1 MTPAELRNAVHQ
13 WGAATLADLRSNAV
27 NAPSGTAFTAVRVA
41 GGPRSVL
48 VVCITDID
56 QIARVER
63 AVELVDDAKC
73 EDWNTFTLRDFV
85 FPCLAGSGLVFE
97 ALRDEYG
104 RRSALA
110 LGAGDP
116 HSITIV
122 ERLADIP

>member
-1 MTPAELRNAVHQ
+1 MTPAELRNAAHQ
-13 WGAATLADLRSNAV
+13 WGAATLADLQASAV

-63 AVELVDDAKC
+63 AVELADDAKA
-73 EDWNTFTLRDFV
+73 EDWATFTLRDFV
-85 FPCLAGSGLVFE
+85 SPCAMGTGIVFE

-104 RRSALA
+104 RRSSLA
-110 LGAGDP
+110 LGAADP

-122 ERLADIP
+122 EALAKID